1 MSDVFVSA
9 FAAAVS
15 KPGKSV
21 VRSLNS
27 SYEAAAAFHV
37 TDNCFSGLSPLQK
50 DICTDRSI
58 LVVCLSKVGSIVPQ
72 IFTRTIENF
81 VKHIDE

>member
-58 LVVCLSKVGSIVPQ
+58 LIVCLSKVDLSSSDFLTPSLISKLV
-72 IFTRTIENF
+72 T
-81 VKHIDE
+81 

>member
-50 DICTDRSI
+50 DICTDQII
-58 LVVCLSKVGSIVPQ
+58 LVVAYPRIMLQSQ
-72 IFTRTIENF
+72 
-81 VKHIDE
+81 